1 MTDYQIGSGQLSLA
15 VIENII
21 QEKKSISLSAL
32 AIERIEKCRKYLDD
46 KLNTNGDPIYG
57 INTGFGYLQN
67 VEIEAEKLSQLQHNL
82 LLSHACGTGEEVSP
96 DIVRLMLA
104 VEDTIFKLW
113 PFCNCINDCSASC
126 GLLQQ

>member
-46 KLNTNGDPIYG
+46 KLNTTGDPIYG

-67 VEIEAEKLSQLQHNL
+67 VKIEAENL
-82 LLSHACGTGEEVSP
+82 TSFSIIYYCRTL
-96 DIVRLMLA
+96 
-104 VEDTIFKLW
+104 VEQDKKYLKT
-113 PFCNCINDCSASC
+113 S
-126 GLLQQ
+126 